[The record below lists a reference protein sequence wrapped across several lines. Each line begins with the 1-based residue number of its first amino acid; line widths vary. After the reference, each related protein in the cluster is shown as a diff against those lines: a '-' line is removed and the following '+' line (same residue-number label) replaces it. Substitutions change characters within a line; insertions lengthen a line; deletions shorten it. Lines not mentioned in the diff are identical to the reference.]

1 MTSPCRITASFRP
14 FAAPIAWIARTKTS
28 ATSDTPVRLD
38 TPGKLAL
45 YNNLGR
51 NEELALKID
60 EAVRQSRPD
69 GWRGIQTRENIIK
82 RALWP
87 LLNNDVA
94 EVERIFL
101 IIKAQ
106 REY

>member
-1 MTSPCRITASFRP
+1 
-14 FAAPIAWIARTKTS
+14 
-28 ATSDTPVRLD
+28 VRLD

-101 IIKAQ
+101 IIKPQ